1 MKLLSHLCSALQS
14 YAASTLTYPS
24 PYVAPAM
31 AAQQEQLRQFW
42 LGQMQEIHQVGTDP
56 AEFKNHQLPLARIKK
71 VGCHVHSRL
80 YLAIQFHVS
89 ILQSSSLVQAIAKQG
104 SVSTAGRQTMLTINE
119 AVI

>member
-1 MKLLSHLCSALQS
+1 MVRAYIEHDYCLQP
-14 YAASTLTYPS
+14 YAMASLTYPP

-71 VGCHVHSRL
+71 VSALRPPSFRIVC
-80 YLAIQFHVS
+80 I
-89 ILQSSSLVQAIAKQG
+89 
-104 SVSTAGRQTMLTINE
+104 
-119 AVI
+119 